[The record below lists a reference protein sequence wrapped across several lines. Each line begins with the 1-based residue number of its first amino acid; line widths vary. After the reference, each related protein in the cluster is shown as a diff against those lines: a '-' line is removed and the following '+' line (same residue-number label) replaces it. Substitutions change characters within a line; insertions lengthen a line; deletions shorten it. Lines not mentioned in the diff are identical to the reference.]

1 MNNGLEIIKEF
12 FLVEKL
18 IMADKMAD
26 LDQNLSLLENGMI
39 DSLNILKL
47 ISFIEER
54 FKTKVLDEELT
65 PENFDSL
72 AAISRLVGKRFS

>member
-1 MNNGLEIIKEF
+1 
-12 FLVEKL
+12 
-18 IMADKMAD
+18 MADKMAD